1 MPGMQTAWL
10 EDLLA
15 LSETRSFTRA
25 AERRHLTQPAF
36 GRRIRSLEQ
45 WAGTELVLRSRPP
58 VALTPAGER
67 LVQYAVQAVQAMAQA
82 RDDLKGLH
90 SGAREA
96 VTLVAGRTLART
108 LAADWLARVRRQIP
122 AADVRVRTGS
132 MAETLKWLEQGEAEF
147 MLAYHHPAIAVRLSS
162 ARFLQRTLA
171 HDKLVPLARPGLL
184 AALEE
189 AAATRPVPY
198 LAYAEKLALGRLVR
212 DHLVNHSQAPRL
224 AQMIESDSADAL
236 LEYALKGL
244 GVAWLPWSLAVGAW
258 KDRRLVAFGGK
269 SLQIGFE
276 VRVARPKRRLGPVA
290 EAMWSAVDTA

>member
-1 MPGMQTAWL
+1 MQTAWL
-10 EDLLA
+10 DDLIA
-15 LSETRSFTRA
+15 LSETRSFSRA

-45 WAGTELVLRSRPP
+45 WAGTPLVLRSRAP
-58 VALTPAGER
+58 VALTPAGDR
-67 LVQYAVQAVQAMAQA
+67 LVQYAVEAVQAMAQA

-90 SGAREA
+90 SGSREA

-108 LAADWLARVRRQIP
+108 IAADWLARVKRRTT
-122 AADVRVRTGS
+122 AADLRVRTGS

-147 MLAYHHPAIAVRLSS
+147 MIAYHHPVIALRLSS
-162 ARFLQRTLA
+162 AQFLQRTLA
-171 HDKLVPLARPGLL
+171 HDKLVPMVRSGL
-184 AALEE
+184 AAAPDQ
-189 AAATRPVPY
+189 AAKPVPY
-198 LAYAEKLALGRLVR
+198 LAYSEKLALGRLVR
-212 DHLVNHSQAPRL
+212 DHLVNHAQAPRL
-224 AQMIESDSADAL
+224 AQVIESDSADAL

-244 GVAWLPWSLAVGAW
+244 GVAWLPWSLAVGEA
-258 KDRRLVAFGGK
+258 KSGRLVPFGGK